1 LAFKA
6 VQHGRFAVNRF
17 SNQAELLGQV
27 EYLVHSSTR
36 QWPLVL
42 LLCGLAASCNQEQS
56 AGGSGGAGGG
66 AIGGS
71 IGSGG
76 SGVGGAASGG
86 SGAASASA
94 GTGGGSGGSGGTIA
108 TGGSGGTI
116 ATGGAAGGVGASGP
130 AGAGGAAG
138 GPGSGGT
145 AGGAAAG
152 GSYGGAGGWSLGAAS
167 RCTGSPY
174 VVCEDFEST
183 AEGAIPGGNWSLP
196 GTNYGVGTVV
206 VASDYA
212 ARGSHSLK
220 VTIPTGGSS
229 AEHYLQLKNLGPLA
243 NGHFGRI
250 FFRAQSPTTTPF
262 VHWDL
267 ILGAGPYMG
276 QNRRIRWGVT
286 GSGVGTSSG
295 NWSWIYNIE
304 QGDTGTGSSV
314 HPVANAWM
322 CVEWQWDAANQMV
335 RFYFDDAEVPAFHLD
350 TKLPNGTALQVP
362 TFSTLS
368 FGLAKYQATNAD
380 LVFWIDEIALDT
392 QRIGCAN

>member
-1 LAFKA
+1 M
-6 VQHGRFAVNRF
+6 
-17 SNQAELLGQV
+17 LLF
-27 EYLVHSSTR
+27 
-36 QWPLVL
+36 
-42 LLCGLAASCNQEQS
+42 GLAAGCNQEQS
-56 AGGSGGAGGG
+56 ASGSGESGGG
-66 AIGGS
+66 ATGGGT
-71 IGSGG
+71 GSGG

-86 SGAASASA
+86 SGFGGAASGGSGAAGASA

-116 ATGGAAGGVGASGP
+116 ATGGIGAGGR
-130 AGAGGAAG
+130 AGAGGASVALA
-138 GPGSGGT
+138 SGGS

-174 VVCEDFEST
+174 AVCQDFEST
-183 AEGAIPGGNWSLP
+183 AEGATPGGDWSLP

-220 VTIPTGGSS
+220 VTIPAGDKS

-250 FFRAQSPTTTPF
+250 FFRVHSPTTTPF

-286 GSGVGTSSG
+286 GSGVGTSNG

-314 HPVANAWM
+314 HPIANTWM
-322 CVEWQWDAANQMV
+322 CVEWQWDASNQEV
-335 RFYFDDAEVPAFHLD
+335 RFYFDDAEVQAFHLD
-350 TKLPNGTALQVP
+350 TKLPNGTGLQVP